1 MLEHR
6 TRARVPGA
14 ALPRLLARLAGVE
27 PGQQARSPAE
37 VLGDWLDWQ
46 RAVAL
51 SRALDDAPANRDVS
65 EDPEGAASPVVASDA
80 PAGHVAAGHA
90 ATEHAAT
97 GHAAT
102 EHAATEHTPAD
113 RTGARMDEVAAVAAE
128 CMRVRGA
135 LEEAIA
141 DDARDWTLSRY
152 PRAGEDGAS
161 AAAGAAAVQHHCQGL
176 QRDMQSATGRLR
188 GELRECLAQCADSP
202 ARLAAVD
209 AVMEGLLAPREHALL
224 VPVVPALVAR
234 FERLHALDADAEAPA
249 NMDPGAWRAGFRD
262 EARQVLTAELDLR
275 FHPIEALLS
284 ALRSQRPDA

>member
-27 PGQQARSPAE
+27 PARQTRSPAD

-51 SRALDDAPANRDVS
+51 SRALDDAPESRDVS
-65 EDPEGAASPVVASDA
+65 EDSEGAASAVVASDA
-80 PAGHVAAGHA
+80 P
-90 ATEHAAT
+90 TEHADA
-97 GHAAT
+97 
-102 EHAATEHTPAD
+102 EHAAAEHAPAD
-113 RTGARMDEVAAVAAE
+113 RTGATLDEVAAVAAD
-128 CMRVRGA
+128 CLRARNA

-152 PRAGEDGAS
+152 PRAGEDGTS
-161 AAAGAAAVQHHCQGL
+161 AAAGAAAVQRHCQGL

-188 GELRECLAQCADSP
+188 GELREHLAQGAEGP

-224 VPVVPALVAR
+224 VPIVPALVAR
-234 FERLHALDADAEAPA
+234 FERLHALDADAEAPL

-262 EARQVLTAELDLR
+262 EARQVLSAELDLR